1 MHEGVDKSYG
11 LFSNF
16 IYHELS
22 LKTLN
27 QEVIDSIILTSI
39 NKKAKKVADIK
50 FDGGFNPEN
59 QKYILIAYNNG
70 DSNGN
75 VGNIELEVL
84 ASKVGTFE
92 KKELYKGLVTE
103 DQVIESGTVMSIHI
117 QDLLEFKNFFLENT
131 EYSDLLIRYRS
142 STVKIF
148 GYYRRLEFDRNNGN
162 FTISMVH
169 APSSPQRPVPFLNL
183 SSNDSEV
190 KVQCSETISEGCAT
204 IGFNIY
210 VDKSCLLTYKVK
222 LMSGRTKI
230 KSPNIHQINIR
241 IPKYNQEYSQEFGI
255 FNSFVATHN
264 PNYEPFIYTLE
275 DIRTRKK
282 ELIFDKK
289 KAAEQYSNV
298 KFK

>member
-92 KKELYKGLVTE
+92 KKELYKGLVT
-103 DQVIESGTVMSIHI
+103 
-117 QDLLEFKNFFLENT
+117 
-131 EYSDLLIRYRS
+131 
-142 STVKIF
+142 
-148 GYYRRLEFDRNNGN
+148 
-162 FTISMVH
+162 
-169 APSSPQRPVPFLNL
+169 
-183 SSNDSEV
+183 
-190 KVQCSETISEGCAT
+190 
-204 IGFNIY
+204 
-210 VDKSCLLTYKVK
+210 
-222 LMSGRTKI
+222 
-230 KSPNIHQINIR
+230 
-241 IPKYNQEYSQEFGI
+241 
-255 FNSFVATHN
+255 
-264 PNYEPFIYTLE
+264 
-275 DIRTRKK
+275 
-282 ELIFDKK
+282 
-289 KAAEQYSNV
+289 
-298 KFK
+298 